1 MKVVNKV
8 YIVLFAWKRAKR
20 NLRINAMINIKK
32 EVQEK
37 IVQDEDYNVSEEE
50 FAAILKSVAPG
61 TNLRAALDGILK
73 AQKGALIIAEN
84 EHLMPILEGGFE
96 LDTSFTPQKLIELA
110 KMDGALVLSKDMKK
124 ITHANILLTPDSSI
138 TTYETGTRHK
148 AAERTA
154 KQTGT
159 LVIAISER
167 RHEINLF
174 YKNIK
179 YALVNTGELLRKANE
194 NIQLLEK
201 QRELFDKYIGR
212 LNFFE
217 LRNYPSFNQAIQVIQ
232 KGYMIQKIAEDLKKY
247 TIELGKEG
255 TLLKLR
261 LKELLKDVE
270 EETDF
275 VIKDYTQFNLKRS
288 KTLLADLYY
297 EEILD
302 DNHLLR
308 ILGYEEQAQPIPVV
322 QGWRILSKT
331 SLHESEIAQLINESG
346 SLGESL
352 YSSIDFYKRILGDEK
367 ALTVKEE
374 LSKIKMDDLGR

>member
-1 MKVVNKV
+1 
-8 YIVLFAWKRAKR
+8 
-20 NLRINAMINIKK
+20 MINIKK

-322 QGWRILSKT
+322 KGWRILSKT

>member
-322 QGWRILSKT
+322 KGWRILSKT